1 MQPSRLS
8 LHERLGRLS
17 TWFRGQNAR
26 PLVGFYIGT
35 YYPLHRYPAGSR
47 CIPDGTV
54 SVADIAVDGFLDDS
68 DRLFELYESAG
79 GELIWSAAPFFG
91 LPWVEAA
98 LGCGV
103 VADLENGCTRSTPP
117 AGFAGNPAI
126 PAFTESNEWVV
137 KMLEFVSALAVRSR
151 GRYPVGVTLM
161 RGISDLLSALYGGE
175 QLVFRM
181 YEAPEEVRS
190 VIERLTDFWIAFGRC
205 LLDHVPPFHGG
216 TGAFFYGVWCP
227 GKTIWLQE
235 DAAALLS
242 PRLYDEF
249 ILPADRR
256 IAASF
261 EHSVV
266 HLHPSRFI
274 PSRQLADTEVD
285 VIELHIDK
293 GGPPAESLEKH
304 YRTILE
310 KKRLLVWGDIT
321 DDDLVFLMTRLPAPG
336 LAIEIVVP
344 TADEAG
350 RVWDKAM
357 SLIESRA

>member
-1 MQPSRLS
+1 M
-8 LHERLGRLS
+8 
-17 TWFRGQNAR
+17 TA
-26 PLVGFYIGT
+26 
-35 YYPLHRYPAGSR
+35 
-47 CIPDGTV
+47 TV
-54 SVADIAVDGFLDDS
+54 SLNNMK
-68 DRLFELYESAG
+68 RPE

-103 VADLENGCTRSTPP
+103 AADVENGCTRSVPP
-117 AGFAGNPAI
+117 PGFGESPVI
-126 PAFTESNEWVV
+126 PAFSESNEWVA
-137 KMLEFVSALAVRSR
+137 KMLEFAGALAERSG

-175 QLVFRM
+175 QFVLRM
-181 YEAPEEVRS
+181 FEAPDEVHA
-190 VIERLTDFWIAFGRC
+190 VVERLTEFWIGFGRC
-205 LLDHVPPFHGG
+205 LLDHIPMFHGG

-235 DAAALLS
+235 DGVALLS
-242 PRLYDEF
+242 PRLYEEF

-256 IAASF
+256 IAAAF

-274 PSRQLADTEVD
+274 PSRQLTETDVD

-293 GGPPAESLEKH
+293 GGPPAKSLEKH

-310 KKRLLVWGDIT
+310 KKRLLVWGDISEA
-321 DDDLVFLMTRLPAPG
+321 DLEYLLTRLPARG
-336 LAIEIVVP
+336 LAIDVVVSD
-344 TADEAG
+344 ADEAG
-350 RVWDKAM
+350 RVWDRAM
-357 SLIESRA
+357 SLIDARV